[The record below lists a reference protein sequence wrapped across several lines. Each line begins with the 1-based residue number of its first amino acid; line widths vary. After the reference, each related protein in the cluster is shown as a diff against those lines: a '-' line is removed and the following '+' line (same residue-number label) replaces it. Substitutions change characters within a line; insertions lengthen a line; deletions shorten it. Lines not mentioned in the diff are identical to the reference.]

1 MDLATISGLIL
12 AFGMILTAFVMEG
25 GSPLGLLQPTAL
37 MIIFGGTFGAIM
49 ISFPFAD
56 IKRAL
61 KTSKIAFI
69 HKEYN
74 EIDIINQLADLSEK
88 ARKDGLL
95 SLEQDTQSN
104 PNPLIR
110 KGLSLVVDGIETEVI
125 KDILV
130 RETFLHENEFHAS
143 ATVFEAAGG
152 YSPTMGIVG
161 TVLGLISVLSNLS
174 NPNELGAKIA
184 LAFIAT
190 LFGIG
195 IANLVWLPLAA
206 KIKTKGKKE
215 KAINDLII
223 EGLLSIQAGENPRII
238 KEKLNLA
245 LLEQLSGK
253 KAPAQNKD
261 DEGER
266 GASEG

>member
-1 MDLATISGLIL
+1 MDLSTILGLVIGFGFIL
-12 AFGMILTAFVMEG
+12 VAYIMEG
-25 GSPLGLLQPTAL
+25 GNPAGLLQVTAL
-37 MIIFGGTFGAIM
+37 MIILGGTCGAVM
-49 ISFPFAD
+49 ISFPLED

-61 KTSKIAFI
+61 KTGKIAFI

-143 ATVFEAAGG
+143 ASIFEAAGG

-195 IANLVWLPLAA
+195 LANLVWLPLAA
-206 KIKTKGKKE
+206 KIKIKGKKE
-215 KAINDLII
+215 KMINDLII

-238 KEKLNLA
+238 KEKLNLS

-253 KAPAQNKD
+253 APTQDTKE
-261 DEGER
+261 DEGMMR
-266 GASEG
+266 AEG